1 MLQRGEFLMKRSE
14 KARAIIEALQDGDLT
29 TNEMIRRFQHRFSE
43 YVRQARAIC
52 LQNGIGEITCTCI
65 SSETYVYHLEPFNG
79 KS

>member
-1 MLQRGEFLMKRSE
+1 MAAKQT
-14 KARAIIEALQDGDLT
+14 KAKAIIDALKQGDLT
-29 TNEMIRRFQHRFSE
+29 TADMIYAFQHRFSE